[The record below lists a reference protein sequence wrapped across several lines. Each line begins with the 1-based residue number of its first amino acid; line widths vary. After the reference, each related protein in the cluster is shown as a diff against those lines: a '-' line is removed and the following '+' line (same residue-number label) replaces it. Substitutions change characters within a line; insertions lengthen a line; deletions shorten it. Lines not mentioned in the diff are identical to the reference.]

1 MNSMKLALYVKIST
15 IVTEKKIHVEMAF
28 AQTQMEDLNVSVM
41 KDFTMATI

>member
-1 MNSMKLALYVKIST
+1 MIVPQT
-15 IVTEKKIHVEMAF
+15 IIHVEVVF